1 MSHISE
7 KVGVMSG
14 DQQFVTVRVGGSL
27 FGLPIAAVHEVFV
40 PDHVTRVP
48 LAPSEVKGILN
59 LRGRIVTTI
68 DLRDLLGFEPSDAKD
83 RTAVGIGYR
92 NEFFGLIIDEVGEVL
107 SLDGGAQKPVP
118 LNLEARWAEI
128 VSGVH
133 YVGGELMLILNV
145 EQALARVTA
154 PLAA

>member
-1 MSHISE
+1 MTQTME
-7 KVGVMSG
+7 KVASMSG
-14 DQQFVTVRVGGSL
+14 EQQFVTVRVGGSL

-40 PDHVTRVP
+40 PEHVTRVP
-48 LAPSEVKGILN
+48 LAPPEVKGILN

-68 DLRDLLGFEPSDAKD
+68 DLRHLLGFEPVEAKD
-83 RTAVGIGYR
+83 RTAVGIEYK
-92 NEFFGLIIDEVGEVL
+92 NEFFGLVIDEVGEVL
-107 SLDGGAQKPVP
+107 SLDTAARKPVP

-133 YVGGELMLILNV
+133 YVGGELLLVLDV